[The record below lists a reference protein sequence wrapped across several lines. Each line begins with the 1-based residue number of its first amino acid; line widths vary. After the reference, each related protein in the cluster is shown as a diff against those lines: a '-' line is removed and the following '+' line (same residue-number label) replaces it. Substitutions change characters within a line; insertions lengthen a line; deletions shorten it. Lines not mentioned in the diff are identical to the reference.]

1 MQALQPMQRNT
12 RSPSPVRALRGISGS
27 VISARVIPNASA
39 TPAPISASAC
49 AGSTTRVVAISG
61 GPSLN
66 GSVSSPI
73 RSWGVGGGGAIPVQP
88 SNVAELPTARWT

>member
-1 MQALQPMQRNT
+1 MHALQPMQRRT
-12 RSPSPVRALRGISGS
+12 RSPAPVRTLRGSSGS

-39 TPAPISASAC
+39 TPAAIIASAW

-61 GPSLN
+61 RPSLN

-73 RSWGVGGGGAIPVQP
+73 RSCGVGGGGAIPVQP
-88 SNVAELPTARWT
+88 SNVDELPTARCT